1 MVELYTSYA
10 PKQTGTGVSLV
21 ASSVASGEK
30 KQNIFFW
37 GLPSIQGKG
46 FWILSQVSWVKGG
59 LCLGLEVTQSS
70 QGDMDGQTTMGTH
83 TPTYGQFRVAN

>member
-1 MVELYTSYA
+1 MVELCTSYA

-21 ASSVASGEK
+21 ASSVASAGK

-37 GLPSIQGKG
+37 GLPSIHGKG

-59 LCLGLEVTQSS
+59 SKVTQSS
-70 QGDMDGQTTMGTH
+70 QGNMDGQTTMRTH
-83 TPTYGQFRVAN
+83 TRSYGQFRVAN